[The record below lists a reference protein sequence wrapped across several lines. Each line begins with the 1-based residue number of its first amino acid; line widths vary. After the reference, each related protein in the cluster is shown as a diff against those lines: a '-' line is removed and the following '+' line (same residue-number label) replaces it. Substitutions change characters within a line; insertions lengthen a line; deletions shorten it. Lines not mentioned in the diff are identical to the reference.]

1 MSSIERRRFSDSQV
15 HRDRVKL
22 PPGPPTAENST
33 RGAFETIG
41 RQLELEEKLHVF
53 SQQLLQSY
61 KETQQ
66 WACVGQIAQ
75 GLVASSQRVGQL
87 KRQLESLR
95 ENSRALFLESISER
109 SSLPP
114 PGPEDS
120 EEARDQANADQSSA
134 VIDTPVT
141 ARLEEAPEI
150 PAEPDIP
157 VDSSEHGS
165 EPPPSI
171 ERRSHLVEEPLSSV
185 VDLQFSEFPATSDS
199 DQNEEKAGVKTTV
212 AQTTNVE
219 STAAV
224 GVNESITTEG
234 SVEREESE
242 GQLVREVE
250 HSLYKEEEEYNSLA
264 GPTESLEDNSHP
276 QCAEKTVADAPL
288 DVITT
293 TGDHS
298 SKETD
303 TICKQ
308 EGEQVEFNDEDNIHA
323 PCAIPPA
330 ETSSSAPLLPSDQP
344 TAIVELKNDTQLES
358 ETGSAAK
365 DNKKSI
371 LVADPSSRGD
381 SPPPLTLSPA
391 AATADQGQ
399 QSTGHQQAVNKGE
412 AFLPV
417 VSPEAT
423 QINAADELGPTTSV
437 SSIDKEFG
445 IVDDCLDELT
455 SEIEAL
461 ISVSELS
468 SETSEQFFSPPE
480 SIVAE
485 AEYDYTEQ
493 ESLEKE
499 EAEKPVIL
507 ADPVVA
513 SQQREEE
520 EEKRVES
527 EIEREIATESPLQ
540 QLEEGEGGSV
550 QDFERDREDLPAA
563 VANSDEVDLPDLP
576 EETNLNLPTQ
586 QLQEGKGGSV
596 QDFEPDR
603 EDSPPAVAD
612 SEEVVPDLPEDT
624 NLDLPT
630 VDPDSTEEAATETD
644 YQVRVQV
651 EDKMEQ
657 PKAAQPFFKVSV
669 RTASPSSLPDENN
682 LGTVCYVID
691 ALDDQNGKTQL
702 PILSEPVVHRLD
714 DFVEL
719 HRQLASLEE
728 RSIDGEGALD
738 VPDLD
743 LNTCPFNGF
752 AEGNGPTSESERAE
766 TEQSHDDK
774 SEVLELF
781 LNQIASDP
789 RLQKEPVV
797 INFLTPPTQSVSN
810 EMPAPTSGLS
820 TTAADETADSLMAH
834 VNGMEER
841 EPASEGDE
849 MIQSGRA
856 VSGDVCST
864 EQGMCCVCDGVFVSN
879 PKSRGIPSSAC
890 SGTHFSLENGVQR

>member
-22 PPGPPTAENST
+22 PPAPPTAENST

-114 PGPEDS
+114 PDPEDL

-224 GVNESITTEG
+224 GVSESTTTEG

-242 GQLVREVE
+242 GQLVREIE
-250 HSLYKEEEEYNSLA
+250 QSLYKEEEEDNSLA

-276 QCAEKTVADAPL
+276 QCAEETVADAPL

-293 TGDHS
+293 TGD
-298 SKETD
+298 SKETE
-303 TICKQ
+303 TVCKQ
-308 EGEQVEFNDEDNIHA
+308 EGEQVEFNDEDNVHA
-323 PCAIPPA
+323 SCAIPPA

-344 TAIVELKNDTQLES
+344 TAIVELKNCTQLES
-358 ETGSAAK
+358 EPV
-365 DNKKSI
+365 
-371 LVADPSSRGD
+371 LVADPSSRVD
-381 SPPPLTLSPA
+381 SPPPLTLSLA
-391 AATADQGQ
+391 AATTDQSQ

-527 EIEREIATESPLQ
+527 EIEREIASESPLQQLEEGEGGSVQDFEPDREDSPAAVADSDEVDLPDLPEETNLDLPTQ

-550 QDFERDREDLPAA
+550 QDFERDREDSPA
-563 VANSDEVDLPDLP
+563 
-576 EETNLNLPTQ
+576 
-586 QLQEGKGGSV
+586 
-596 QDFEPDR
+596 
-603 EDSPPAVAD
+603 AVAD
-612 SEEVVPDLPEDT
+612 SEEVVPDLPEET

-630 VDPDSTEEAATETD
+630 GDPDSTEEAAAETD
-644 YQVRVQV
+644 NQVRVQV
-651 EDKMEQ
+651 EDKMEP
-657 PKAAQPFFKVSV
+657 PKAAQPSLKVSV

-691 ALDDQNGKTQL
+691 ALGDQNGKTQL

-719 HRQLASLEE
+719 HQQLASLEE
-728 RSIDGEGALD
+728 RSIDEEGALD
-738 VPDLD
+738 VPELD

-752 AEGNGPTSESERAE
+752 DEGNGPPAESERAE

-789 RLQKEPVV
+789 RLQNEPVV

-820 TTAADETADSLMAH
+820 TTPADETADSLTAH
-834 VNGMEER
+834 VNGMEEQ

-864 EQGMCCVCDGVFVSN
+864 EQGMCCVCDGVFFSN
-879 PKSRGIPSSAC
+879 PKSRVYPIQC
-890 SGTHFSLENGVQR
+890 LLRHSLNGVQRQNHFSA